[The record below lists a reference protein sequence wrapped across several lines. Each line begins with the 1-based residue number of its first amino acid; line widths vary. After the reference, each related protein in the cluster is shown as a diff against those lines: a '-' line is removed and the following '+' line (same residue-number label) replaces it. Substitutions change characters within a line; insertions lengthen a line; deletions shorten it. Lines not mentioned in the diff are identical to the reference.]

1 MANYTD
7 DEQEFVHYEDS
18 KCKSDPAKEQDGP
31 VEGDNVPQDTKEPT
45 EGWLSLEEIK
55 ILWANLDEWKG
66 LKESWKRPQTQY
78 VCALIQKLNANK
90 YIDAMEWNEK
100 KKVRIY
106 STLN

>member
-18 KCKSDPAKEQDGP
+18 ECESDPAEEQDSP
-31 VEGDNVPQDTKEPT
+31 VEEDNLPEDTKEPS
-45 EGWLSLEEIK
+45 EGRLSLEEVN
-55 ILWANLDEWKG
+55 ILRANLEEWKG
-66 LKESWKRPQTQY
+66 LKGSRRRPLTQY
-78 VCALIQKLNANK
+78 VHGLIQKLDANE

-106 STLN
+106 TTLD

>member
-18 KCKSDPAKEQDGP
+18 KCESDPAKEQDSP
-31 VEGDNVPQDTKEPT
+31 IEEDNVPQDIKEPT
-45 EGWLSLEEIK
+45 EGWLSLEEVK
-55 ILWANLDEWKG
+55 ILQANLDEWKG
-66 LKESWKRPQTQY
+66 LKGSWKRPLTQY
-78 VCALIQKLNANK
+78 VCALIQKLDANK

-100 KKVRIY
+100 EKVRIY